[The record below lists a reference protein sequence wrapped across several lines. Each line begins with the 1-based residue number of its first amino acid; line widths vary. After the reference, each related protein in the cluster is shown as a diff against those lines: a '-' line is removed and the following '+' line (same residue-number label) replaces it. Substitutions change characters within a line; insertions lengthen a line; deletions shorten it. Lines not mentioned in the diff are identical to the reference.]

1 METEEDQRAREGE
14 EVAEAEGEAR
24 EEEQGEGEGQAGAGI
39 DVEEEEEDEG
49 DQGDKEEEREPEG
62 ETDGVEGEDEEAG
75 EAGVLHL
82 SFPPGRVKRIMKLD
96 REINKVNSE
105 AVFLISLSTDLFLT
119 LLAEKAG
126 EVTLAKKKKSVRMDH
141 LLSAARS
148 HPPCRDFLLD
158 SISLPTKTLPPPEAK
173 QAPPKIAKPL
183 PPGTRRIDQFFRKP
197 SSVAPE

>member
-1 METEEDQRAREGE
+1 MEAEEEQRAQGEGDE
-14 EVAEAEGEAR
+14 EAEAEREAR
-24 EEEQGEGEGQAGAGI
+24 EEEQGEGEGQAGAGS
-39 DVEEEEEDEG
+39 VAEGEEEEDEG
-49 DQGDKEEEREPEG
+49 DQGAEEGGTVGVEEEG
-62 ETDGVEGEDEEAG
+62 EEAG
-75 EAGVLHL
+75 EGGALQP

-105 AVFLISLSTDLFLT
+105 AVFLISLSTDLFLA

-126 EVTLAKKKKSVRMDH
+126 EAALAKKKKSVRMDH

-158 SISLPTKTLPPPEAK
+158 SISLPTKPLPPPEAK

-183 PPGTRRIDQFFRKP
+183 PPGARRIDQFFRKP